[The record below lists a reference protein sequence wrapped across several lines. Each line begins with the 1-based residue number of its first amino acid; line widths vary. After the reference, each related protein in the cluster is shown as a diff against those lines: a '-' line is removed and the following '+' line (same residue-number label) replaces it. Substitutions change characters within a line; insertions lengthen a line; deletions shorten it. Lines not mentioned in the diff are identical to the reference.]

1 MMGFG
6 VSETV
11 QAAFVTTLG
20 AVLVAIITRFSR
32 QNAKD
37 HAVVRDK
44 LDKLTDTIQS
54 THDDVTE
61 IKVEVKNLRKDQN
74 RLETRLDRHMEEK
87 V

>member
-1 MMGFG
+1 MFGLG

-11 QAAFVTTLG
+11 QAAFVT
-20 AVLVAIITRFSR
+20 AVGGILVAVITRFSR

-37 HAVVRDK
+37 HAVVQEK
-44 LDKLTDTIQS
+44 LDRLSDTIKD

-61 IKVEVKNLRKDQN
+61 IKVEVKNLREDQN
-74 RLETRLDRHMEEK
+74 RLENRLDRHMEDR